1 VSEDVQYVQRVSR
14 FRSVG
19 QKYWFD
25 LLIALLAISAMLEVV
40 VGRDSPGAPSTTP
53 WFCLPAIVILVL
65 GHAASDGLG
74 HGLVGIRERVKIY
87 GGEMTAGT
95 ENGGGFVLSRRL
107 PLSGDRR

>member
-40 VGRDSPGAPSTTP
+40 VGRDSPGAPSTTL

-65 GHAASDGLG
+65 GPPPATDSDTGWS
-74 HGLVGIRERVKIY
+74 
-87 GGEMTAGT
+87 
-95 ENGGGFVLSRRL
+95 GFVNASRSTAAR
-107 PLSGDRR
+107 